1 MAIGNKIIF
10 LVPNHPEPAAPVPVS
25 DLRASKRFNHEAHL
39 IIQNCDYGTYA
50 YGRMYNYSRGG
61 LYFESD
67 EAFRP
72 GSCVRVD
79 IEDSPKGP
87 AEDHYFA
94 TVKWCRQVC
103 GAVVLYDF
111 AVGLEFDRAM
121 NHSAGSSKLCII
133 QGGAGKKKA

>member
-1 MAIGNKIIF
+1 MAISNKIIF
-10 LVPNHPEPAAPVPVS
+10 LAHNHPEPAVPVS
-25 DLRASKRFNHEAHL
+25 ARDLRASKRFNHEAHL

-61 LYFESD
+61 LYFESN
-67 EAFRP
+67 EALRP
-72 GSCVRVD
+72 GSRVRVD

-103 GAVVLYDF
+103 GVVVLYDF
-111 AVGLEFDRAM
+111 AIGIEFDRAM
-121 NHSAGSSKLCII
+121 NRSAGSGKLSII
-133 QGGAGKKKA
+133 QGGRR